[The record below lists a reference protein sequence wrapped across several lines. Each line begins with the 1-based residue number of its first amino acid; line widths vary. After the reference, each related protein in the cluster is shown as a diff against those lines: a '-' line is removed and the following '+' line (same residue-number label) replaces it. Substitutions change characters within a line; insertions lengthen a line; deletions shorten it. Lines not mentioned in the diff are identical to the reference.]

1 MALGSTVVAF
11 EIELSDVD
19 RGVYE
24 TLAVKLAQHPSE
36 TDVYLLTRAI
46 AYALEYTEGIQ
57 PLAGMATSDEPALSV
72 RDLTGQLTTWID
84 IGTADAAR
92 LHKASKAADRVAVYC
107 HREPSAWLRT
117 LAGQRIHAPE
127 QIHLFALPPAELESF
142 AATLQRRNR
151 WSLSRIEGEV
161 WLEAEEGSL
170 SFALEELTW

>member
-1 MALGSTVVAF
+1 MALGSKVVAF

-46 AYALEYTEGIQ
+46 AYALETTEGIEL
-57 PLAGMATSDEPALSV
+57 LAGMATSDEPAISV

-84 IGTADAAR
+84 IGTPDAAR

-107 HREPSAWLRT
+107 HRDPSAWLRS
-117 LAGQRIHAPE
+117 LAGQRIHAPDRIE
-127 QIHLFALPPAELESF
+127 LYALPPRELEAF
-142 AATLQRRNR
+142 AATLERRNR
-151 WSLSRIEGEV
+151 WTLSRMEGEV
-161 WLEAEEGSL
+161 WIEGEGGSL
-170 SFALEELTW
+170 SFPTTRISW